1 MNNPSNTSELVHS
14 STRTALSINVDPD
27 TQGSTQVL
35 VTSRVVIDWVE
46 GAIRVR
52 GMATRVE
59 TAGGRSRQDRRGFGR

>member
-1 MNNPSNTSELVHS
+1 MTSAPNIIEPVHS

-27 TQGSTQVL
+27 THGPMQVL

-59 TAGGRSRQDRRGFGR
+59 TAGGRSHQNRRGFGL